1 MQNFIVE
8 KSEHNAI
15 TANTMSK
22 ATQHKVKGKRK
33 LPKRKRYYGMT
44 VVREGKKQ
52 CWLSSQNKNG
62 WSLGL
67 ALNDRT
73 VWLRNIRFESRKDV
87 EAALKSKVVFVHLK
101 HPVGK

>member
-8 KSEHNAI
+8 KFEHSVN
-15 TANTMSK
+15 NKHMSK
-22 ATQHKVKGKRK
+22 ATQHKVQGKRK
-33 LPKRKRYYGMT
+33 LPKRERYYGMT

-52 CWLSSQNKNG
+52 CWVSTQNKNG

-87 EAALKSKVVFVHLK
+87 EAALKGKVVFVHLK
-101 HPVGK
+101 APVSK